1 MTDLQ
6 QVLILVFDGG
16 KARFFR
22 FKADGLHPAAE
33 MESGLHRFAREAVSD
48 KPGRSFQSAGGG
60 MRHAMEPRHDPH
72 KQEKHDFVHR
82 LVDLLDDAYDQL
94 AFRHLVVVAPE
105 RSLGEFREI
114 ASAKLR
120 NTVVKEVGKEL
131 TQYSL
136 PELEERLRPVLTEV
150 GAAPAR

>member
-6 QVLILVFDGG
+6 QVLIVVFDGG

-33 MESGLHRFAREAVSD
+33 MESGLHRFTRETVSD
-48 KPGRSFQSAGGG
+48 KPGRGFASAGGG
-60 MRHAMEPRHDPH
+60 VRHAMEPKHDPH

-82 LVDLLDDAYDQL
+82 LVDLLDDAYDQHS
-94 AFRHLVVVAPE
+94 FRHLIVVAPE

-120 NTVVKEVGKEL
+120 NVVVKELGKEL
-131 TQYSL
+131 TQYSV

-150 GAAPAR
+150 AGAAPR

>member
-6 QVLILVFDGG
+6 QLLILVFDGA

-33 MESGLHRFAREAVSD
+33 MESGLHRFTREEVSD
-48 KPGRSFQSAGGG
+48 KPGRGFASTGSGT
-60 MRHAMEPRHDPH
+60 RHAIEPRHDPH
-72 KQEKHDFVHR
+72 KQEKHNFVRR
-82 LVDLLDDAYDQL
+82 LVDLLDDAYDQH

-114 ASAKLR
+114 ASPKLR
-120 NTVVKEVGKEL
+120 NAVVKELGKEL
-131 TQYSL
+131 TRYSV
-136 PELEERLRPVLTEV
+136 PELEQRLRPVLAEV
-150 GAAPAR
+150 GEAMPR

>member
-6 QVLILVFDGG
+6 QVLIVVFDGG

-22 FKADGLHPAAE
+22 FKTDGLQPAAE
-33 MESGLHRFAREAVSD
+33 MESGLHRFTRETVSD
-48 KPGRSFQSAGGG
+48 KPGRGFQSAGGG
-60 MRHAMEPRHDPH
+60 VRHAMEPRHDPH

-82 LVDLLDDAYDQL
+82 LVDLLDDAYDQH
-94 AFRHLVVVAPE
+94 AFQQLIVVAPE

-120 NTVVKEVGKEL
+120 KAVVKELGKEL
-131 TQYSL
+131 AQYSV
-136 PELEERLRPVLTEV
+136 PELEERLRPLLAEV